1 MLTKCMMIATRYLY
15 DYTCAGGRVAHDL
28 VDTYLN
34 AEDLSMNILVINRTH
49 GAPSSILVSPTMPLA
64 DYGTHNK
71 KGGLHNRVHNFQ
83 QARSLILTEVTSK
96 LVKKPG
102 GKLDIPSER
111 AVVEVVALEGKEAGD
126 IVQGKQR
133 KRRRRL
139 VLRAYAGHIDVAQIP
154 CKYTDNCGWN
164 DEDFRNYTRYVY
176 V

>member
-1 MLTKCMMIATRYLY
+1 MLTKCMMIATHYLY
-15 DYTCAGGRVAHDL
+15 DYTCGGGHIAHDL

-34 AEDLSMNILVINRTH
+34 AEDISMNILVINRTH
-49 GAPSSILVSPTMPLA
+49 GAPSSILVNPTMPLA

-71 KGGLHNRVHNFQ
+71 KGGLHNRVQNFQ

-102 GKLDIPSER
+102 GKLDIPLER
-111 AVVEVVALEGKEAGD
+111 ATIEVVELEGREMRDA
-126 IVQGKQR
+126 VQSKHW

-139 VLRAYAGHIDVAQIP
+139 ALRAYAGHIDVAQIP

-164 DEDFRNYTRYVY
+164 DDDFQNYTRYVY